1 MTRASMTT
9 PSIFGCLSA
18 RAPVGR
24 LRIVSATIWAKSE
37 LQPTFLSDDLR
48 SLVAQAPMLQIHTRI
63 LATLV

>member
-1 MTRASMTT
+1 MTT

-24 LRIVSATIWAKSE
+24 LRIMSATICEKSE
-37 LQPTFLSDDLR
+37 LQQTFLSHDLR
-48 SLVAQAPMLQIHTRI
+48 SLMAQVPTPQIHPKI